1 MIAMDIQEI
10 LRILPHRYPFLLLDK
25 VIEFE
30 KDKRL
35 LAIKNVTYNEPFFTG
50 HFPVKPVMPGVMIV
64 EAMAQ
69 ATGLLA
75 GASNPESVTDTSI
88 YLFVGID
95 KARFKKPVAP
105 GDQLQIEAVLTNLK
119 RGIGVYEC
127 VATVDGKVVA
137 TANIM
142 CTSRDANE

>member
-1 MIAMDIQEI
+1 MDIQDV
-10 LRILPHRYPFLLLDK
+10 LKILPHRYPFLLIDK

-30 KDKRL
+30 KDERL
-35 LAIKNVTYNEPFFTG
+35 LAVKNVTYNEQFFTG

-69 ATGLLA
+69 GTGLLA
-75 GASNPESVTDTSI
+75 GASNPEALTDTSI

-95 KARFKKPVAP
+95 KARFKKPVGP
-105 GDQLQIEAVLTNLK
+105 GDQLLIEVVLKNMK

-137 TANIM
+137 TADIM